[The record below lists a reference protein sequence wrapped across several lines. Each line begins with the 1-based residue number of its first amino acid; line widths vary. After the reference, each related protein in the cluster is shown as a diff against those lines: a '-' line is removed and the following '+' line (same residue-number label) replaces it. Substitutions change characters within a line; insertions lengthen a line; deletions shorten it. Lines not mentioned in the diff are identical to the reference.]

1 MNRIEMD
8 CDMLA
13 ADIGKIEGSI
23 EVLEGVSRNLDA
35 ELGMLRA
42 SWKGNA
48 AAKYYS
54 AWQQDREKLS
64 DVITELKQ
72 LLMKM
77 KYAESSYRVASRRT
91 SEAVNELA
99 MRG

>member
-1 MNRIEMD
+1 MD
-8 CDMLA
+8 ITELIKTRKSVRTFD
-13 ADIGKIEGSI
+13 GK
-23 EVLEGVSRNLDA
+23 VVS
-35 ELGMLRA
+35 EE
-42 SWKGNA
+42 
-48 AAKYYS
+48 
-54 AWQQDREKLS
+54 DREKLS

-77 KYAESSYRVASRRT
+77 KYAESSYRAASRRT